1 MKFLKQNKYVFL
13 LRTALGISIIAIG
26 YLTTM
31 FYFQM
36 KDLDSSF
43 QSIENTNATQNELE
57 NLFSILKEDEIKLSN
72 LIIADDIAFSKG
84 IFNREEAWKKIEYL
98 KQLSQDKT
106 FFHHSILNLESL
118 VDQKY
123 RLFDEIVA
131 LAKTIS
137 PKESTFKEKLF
148 ENKRFNEHLYSLLE
162 NDIKPNL
169 TGLKLQNENYA
180 EKISSA
186 RKTVFILAVLSILI
200 FLLSYSKMND
210 NLFILKKMNDD
221 LKLLNETFN
230 NAEKIAGF
238 GYWKVN
244 IESDEYTFSDNFYRL
259 LEQEQINFKPSF
271 DTFTKYIH
279 PDDYVYVTKT
289 HTDTIKNRIPSS
301 ILYRYL
307 LPSGILKY
315 VISTANFRTNN
326 KGETFK
332 IGVIHDV
339 TEQFKRTFELEE
351 NNKKLIAI
359 NAELESFNNIASHDL
374 QEPLRK
380 IQMFISRIEDND
392 LEAISEA
399 GKGYFERIK
408 LSANRMQNLMIDLVN
423 YSRTIKSDKILIR
436 IDLNQV
442 VKEVLEELDTNIQ
455 ETSAKI
461 SVEELP
467 EISGTKFQINQ
478 LFLNLI
484 SNSLKYSKLDTVPE
498 IKIYTQDLFVDDLQ
512 DSIIEKSDKIIT
524 NKDYHKIIVSDNG
537 IGFNQEYS
545 QKIFQLFRRLETQST
560 YSGTGLGLAICKK
573 IIENH
578 NGFIKAE
585 GILNIGSKFI
595 IYLPKG
601 NNQYNS

>member
-1 MKFLKQNKYVFL
+1 MKFLEQNKYVFL
-13 LRTALGISIIAIG
+13 LRIALGISIIAIG

-43 QSIENTNATQNELE
+43 KSIENTNATQNELE
-57 NLFSILKEDEIKLSN
+57 NLFSIIKEDEIKLSN
-72 LIIADDIAFSKG
+72 LIITDDITFSKG
-84 IFNREEAWKKIEYL
+84 IFSREEAKYKIDDL

-106 FFHHSILNLESL
+106 FFHQSILNLETL
-118 VDQKY
+118 VNQKY
-123 RLFDEIVA
+123 NLFEEIVE
-131 LAKTIS
+131 LSKTI
-137 PKESTFKEKLF
+137 PFNKEEFKDKLF
-148 ENKRFNEHLYSLLE
+148 ENKRFNNELYSFLE
-162 NDIKPNL
+162 NDVKPNL
-169 TGLKLQNENYA
+169 TGLKLQNENYP
-180 EKISSA
+180 EKIAST
-186 RKTVFILAVLSILI
+186 RKTVFILAVVSILI

-210 NLFILKKMNDD
+210 NLLILKKVNDD

-244 IESDEYTFSDNFYRL
+244 IETNEYTFSDNLYKL
-259 LEQEQINFKPSF
+259 LEESPENFKPSF
-271 DTFTKYIH
+271 DSYVKYIH
-279 PDDYVYVTKT
+279 PDDYQYVVK
-289 HTDTIKNRIPSS
+289 TDTATIENKASSS
-301 ILYRYL
+301 ILYRYI
-307 LPSGILKY
+307 LPSGALKY

-339 TEQFKRTFELEE
+339 TEQFKKTFELEE

-380 IQMFISRIEDND
+380 IQMFISRIETND
-392 LEAISEA
+392 LEAISDA
-399 GKGYFERIK
+399 GKGYFAKIK

-423 YSRTIKSDKILIR
+423 YSRTIKSDKVFIE
-436 IDLNQV
+436 IDLNQIL
-442 VKEVLEELDTNIQ
+442 KDVLEELNTNI
-455 ETSAKI
+455 EEINAKI
-461 SVEELP
+461 YIQELP
-467 EISGTKFQINQ
+467 AIFGTKFQIQQ
-478 LFLNLI
+478 LFVNLI
-484 SNSLKYSKLDTVPE
+484 SNSLKYTKPNVIPE
-498 IKIYTQDLFVDDLQ
+498 IDISVQDIFVDDLQ

-524 NKDYHKIIVSDNG
+524 NKDYYKIIVSDNG

-545 QKIFQLFRRLETQST
+545 QRIFQLFRRLETEIT

-573 IIENH
+573 IVENH

-585 GILNIGSKFI
+585 GKPDNGAKFI
-595 IYLPKG
+595 LYLPRTV
-601 NNQYNS
+601 

>member
-13 LRTALGISIIAIG
+13 LRIALGISIIAIG

-36 KDLDSSF
+36 KDLASSF
-43 QSIENTNATQNELE
+43 QSIENTNTTKNELE
-57 NLFSILKEDEIKLSN
+57 HLFSILKEDEIKLSN
-72 LIIADDIAFSKG
+72 LIIADDIAVSKG
-84 IFNREEAWKKIEYL
+84 IFNREEAKSKIANL
-98 KQLSQDKT
+98 RQLSIENK

-118 VDQKY
+118 VDKKY
-123 RLFDEIVA
+123 VLFDEIVT
-131 LAKTIS
+131 LSKTT
-137 PKESTFKEKLF
+137 PFDKDVFKEKLF
-148 ENKRFNEHLYSLLE
+148 ENKRFNDNLYRFLE
-162 NDIKPNL
+162 DDVKPNL
-169 TGLKLQNENYA
+169 AGVKLQNENYP
-180 EKISSA
+180 EKIAST

-210 NLFILKKMNDD
+210 NLLILKKVNDD

-244 IESDEYTFSDNFYRL
+244 LETNEYTFSDNFYRL
-259 LEQEQINFKPSF
+259 LEEEAKHFIPNFYNLI
-271 DTFTKYIH
+271 KYIH
-279 PDDYVYVTKT
+279 PDDYQYVVKT
-289 HTDTIKNRIPSS
+289 DEDSIRNQIPTS
-301 ILYRYL
+301 ILYRYI
-307 LPSGILKY
+307 LPSGTLKY

-339 TEQFKRTFELEE
+339 TEQFKKTFELEE

-380 IQMFISRIEDND
+380 IQMFISRIESND

-399 GKGYFERIK
+399 GKGYFDKIK

-423 YSRTIKSDKILIR
+423 YSRTIKSDKVFIKV
-436 IDLNQV
+436 DLN
-442 VKEVLEELDTNIQ
+442 EILRDVLEELAVNI
-455 ETSAKI
+455 EESKAKI
-461 SVEELP
+461 SIEALP
-467 EISGTKFQINQ
+467 EIFGTKFQIQQ
-478 LFLNLI
+478 LFVNLI
-484 SNSLKYSKLDTVPE
+484 SNSLKYTKPDAIPE
-498 IKIYTQDLFVDDLQ
+498 IEISTDNLFVDDLK
-512 DSIIEKSDKIIT
+512 DAVNEKSDKIIT
-524 NKDYHKIIVSDNG
+524 NKDYYKIIVSDNG

-545 QKIFQLFRRLETQST
+545 QRIFQLFRRLETEIT
-560 YSGTGLGLAICKK
+560 YTGTGLGLAICKK

-585 GILNIGSKFI
+585 GKLTIGAKFI
-595 IYLPKG
+595 IYLPRTL
-601 NNQYNS
+601 

>member
-13 LRTALGISIIAIG
+13 LRIALGISIIAIG

-31 FYFQM
+31 FFFQM

-84 IFNREEAWKKIEYL
+84 IFSREEAIVAIVDL

-106 FFHHSILNLESL
+106 FFYQSILNLESL
-118 VDQKY
+118 VNRKY
-123 RLFDEIVA
+123 ALFEEIVT
-131 LAKTIS
+131 LSKTI
-137 PKESTFKEKLF
+137 PFDKEVFKDKLF
-148 ENKRFNEHLYSLLE
+148 ENKKFNDNLYRFLE
-162 NDIKPNL
+162 DDIKPNL
-169 TGLKLQNENYA
+169 AGLKLQNENYA
-180 EKISSA
+180 EKIASA
-186 RKTVFILAVLSILI
+186 RKTVFILAVVSILI

-210 NLFILKKMNDD
+210 NLLIVKRINDD

-244 IESDEYTFSDNFYRL
+244 METNEYTFSDNLYRL
-259 LEQEQINFKPSF
+259 LEQDQKNFKPNF
-271 DTFTKYIH
+271 ENFVKYIH
-279 PDDYVYVTKT
+279 PDDLEYVVKT
-289 HTDTIKNRIPSS
+289 DKNSIENQIPTS
-301 ILYRYL
+301 ILYRYI
-307 LPSGILKY
+307 LPSGGLKY

-326 KGETFK
+326 KEEVFK

-339 TEQFKRTFELEE
+339 TEQFKKTFELEE

-380 IQMFISRIEDND
+380 IQMFISRIEAND
-392 LEAISEA
+392 LKAISDT
-399 GKGYFERIK
+399 GKGYFDKIK

-423 YSRTIKSDKILIR
+423 YTRTVKSDKIFVR

-442 VKEVLEELDTNIQ
+442 LKNVLEELEINIQ
-455 ETSAKI
+455 ETNAKI
-461 SVEELP
+461 TFKELP
-467 EISGTKFQINQ
+467 EIFGTKFQIQQ
-478 LFLNLI
+478 LFVNLI
-484 SNSLKYSKLDTVPE
+484 SNSLKYTKPE
-498 IKIYTQDLFVDDLQ
+498 INPEIQINTEESFVDDLK
-512 DSIIEKSDKIIT
+512 DAVNEMSDKIIT
-524 NKDYHKIIVSDNG
+524 SKDYHKIIVSDNG

-545 QKIFQLFRRLETQST
+545 QRIFQLFRRLETEIT
-560 YSGTGLGLAICKK
+560 YTGTGLGLAICKK
-573 IIENH
+573 TVENH

-585 GILNIGSKFI
+585 GYPNIGAKFI
-595 IYLPKG
+595 IYLPKEL
-601 NNQYNS
+601 

>member
-13 LRTALGISIIAIG
+13 LRIALGISIIAIG

-72 LIIADDIAFSKG
+72 LIIADDVAFSKG
-84 IFNREEAWKKIEYL
+84 IFSREGADTKIATL
-98 KQLSQDKT
+98 KDLSKDKT
-106 FFHHSILNLESL
+106 FFHQSILNLESL
-118 VDQKY
+118 VDKKY
-123 RLFDEIVA
+123 ILFGEIVA
-131 LAKTIS
+131 LAKAF
-137 PKESTFKEKLF
+137 PFNESTFKEKLF
-148 ENKRFNEHLYSLLE
+148 ENKRFNDHLYDFLE

-180 EKISSA
+180 EKISST
-186 RKTVFILAVLSILI
+186 RKTVFILAVVSILI

-210 NLFILKKMNDD
+210 NLLILKKVNDD

-244 IESDEYTFSDNFYRL
+244 LETNDHTFSDNFYRL
-259 LEQEQINFKPSF
+259 LEEEPRHFKPNYENLV
-271 DTFTKYIH
+271 KYIH
-279 PDDYVYVTKT
+279 AEDYEYVVKT
-289 HTDTIKNRIPSS
+289 DRDSIENQIPTS
-301 ILYRYL
+301 ILYRYV
-307 LPSGILKY
+307 LPSGALKY

-339 TEQFKRTFELEE
+339 TEQFKKTFELEE

-380 IQMFISRIEDND
+380 IQMFISRIESND

-399 GKGYFERIK
+399 GKGYFDKIK

-423 YSRTIKSDKILIR
+423 YSRTIKSDKVFVK
-436 IDLNQV
+436 IDLNEIL
-442 VKEVLEELDTNIQ
+442 KDVLEELAISIEETN
-455 ETSAKI
+455 AKI
-461 SVEELP
+461 SIDELP
-467 EISGTKFQINQ
+467 EIFGTKFQIQQ
-478 LFLNLI
+478 LFVNLI
-484 SNSLKYSKLDTVPE
+484 SNSLKYTKPDVVPE
-498 IKIYTQDLFVDDLQ
+498 IEITTVDLFADDLK
-512 DSIIEKSDKIIT
+512 DAVNDKSDRIIT
-524 NKDYHKIIVSDNG
+524 SKDYYKIIVNDNG

-545 QKIFQLFRRLETQST
+545 HRIFQLFRRLETEIT
-560 YSGTGLGLAICKK
+560 YTGTGLGLAICKK

-585 GILNIGSKFI
+585 GTLNVGAKFI
-595 IYLPKG
+595 MYLPK
-601 NNQYNS
+601 QP